1 MDKDEL
7 ARAAAEAGLENFLAL
22 DAEALGRAYTA
33 ALGYRERRAVVGPL
47 ERSRHMFSHHLG
59 MCARE

>member
-47 ERSRHMFSHHLG
+47 EAEPAHVFTPSRDVRS
-59 MCARE
+59 